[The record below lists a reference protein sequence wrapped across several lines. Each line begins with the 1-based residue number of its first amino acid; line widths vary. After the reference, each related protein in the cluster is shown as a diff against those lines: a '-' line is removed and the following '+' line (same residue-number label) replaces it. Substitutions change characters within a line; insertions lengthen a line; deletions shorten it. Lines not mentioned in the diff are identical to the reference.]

1 MANGWWLMLL
11 NGHSGSKL
19 EIIEQGNKLVLR
31 KFSINSMRLVLQAEK
46 QERYWG
52 IIINES
58 ELAPFFRVPEIYKT
72 TLDYV
77 DMQFCNGISL
87 LDVIAEKDISVLDI
101 ILDHIFK
108 LLQWEFDIS
117 KQNWLNKGVLENKVA
132 DLRSKIQDGKIYD
145 ILMDVEANLV
155 GVEVCTGICHGDFTF
170 SNMLFSDKIILLDF
184 LDSFIETPIIDLTK
198 LMQEVRLRWSLITNS
213 DGRDVTKLNIGYDY
227 LEEKFEPRLDKFIKD
242 NALYPQTVYFFYL
255 LTLIRILP
263 YCKSEKIYNI
273 ILKEIYYKGGY

>member
-1 MANGWWLMLL
+1 ML

-72 TLDYV
+72 TLGYV

-108 LLQWEFDIS
+108 LLQWEFNIS
-117 KQNWLNKGVLENKVA
+117 KQNWLNNGVLENKVA
-132 DLRSKIQDGKIYD
+132 DLRSKIQGGKIYD

-155 GVEVCTGICHGDFTF
+155 GVEVCTGICHGDLTF
-170 SNMLFSDKIILLDF
+170 SNMLFSDKIVLLDF

-198 LMQEVRLRWSLITNS
+198 LMQEVRLRWSLVTNS

-255 LTLIRILP
+255 LTLIRVLP